1 MLLNKACSYR
11 SEVFLSRLVAGEG
24 ESATTT
30 RQDVC
35 VDIVRNLCQRFGDD
49 LLARVFRDCEALV
62 DTPLG
67 NAQLFGFR
75 HYHRIAC
82 CFGCGCFRCG
92 VLVNKFLDAW
102 KYIFGQSSY
111 LHSTDSTQIFREAKG
126 SQESDSGLF
135 KFCKQYRDAE
145 KKYGHY
151 PFFAPVVNALEMF
164 DSLDALKD
172 PKTFF
177 EKVVDLREDA
187 HNLMDTVRQVL
198 AFTRDQMENY
208 KDILAFIRDNRENF
222 NLLDDKYKEKVTE
235 IMGLES
241 QPWPVVMSD
250 YLDLKDD
257 LTVALDKIRKQL
269 RDEIKAAYEKAYA
282 ELVQG
287 AKDSGVDE
295 SVVTNPENII
305 FSKSQTGNIYAL
317 QSNRNVDEYFTAQAA
332 KIQKAKL
339 AATATNG
346 GGSTSGTGTGTGT
359 GTSGY
364 STDDSSGSTSHAA
377 EPKVMNLN
385 LVTRTTAVLS
395 NESEVDAYLS
405 SLKKQMM
412 DKINDGWQLT
422 ITQ

>member
-1 MLLNKACSYR
+1 MLFR
-11 SEVFLSRLVAGEG
+11 SHRGELLRGQGG
-24 ESATTT
+24 E
-30 RQDVC
+30 
-35 VDIVRNLCQRFGDD
+35 L
-49 LLARVFRDCEALV
+49 
-62 DTPLG
+62 P
-67 NAQLFGFR
+67 
-75 HYHRIAC
+75 
-82 CFGCGCFRCG
+82 
-92 VLVNKFLDAW
+92 
-102 KYIFGQSSY
+102 
-111 LHSTDSTQIFREAKG
+111 REAVAELRQAVG
-126 SQESDSGLF
+126 RQG
-135 KFCKQYRDAE
+135 DAHGARMAAE
-145 KKYGHY
+145 PRKEVRAALHGVEEVHGPHGPARPARLAVGH
-151 PFFAPVVNALEMF
+151 
-164 DSLDALKD
+164 
-172 PKTFF
+172 
-177 EKVVDLREDA
+177 REDA

-198 AFTRDQMENY
+198 AFTRDQMDNY

-222 NLLDDKYKEKVTE
+222 NLLDEKYKGKVTE

-339 AATATNG
+339 AATQAAAAANG
-346 GGSTSGTGTGTGT
+346 GGSTSGTGTGASAGT

-364 STDDSSGSTSHAA
+364 STDYSNDNASHAA

-395 NESEVDAYLS
+395 NETEVDAYLS

-412 DKINDGWQLT
+412 DKIKDGWQLT